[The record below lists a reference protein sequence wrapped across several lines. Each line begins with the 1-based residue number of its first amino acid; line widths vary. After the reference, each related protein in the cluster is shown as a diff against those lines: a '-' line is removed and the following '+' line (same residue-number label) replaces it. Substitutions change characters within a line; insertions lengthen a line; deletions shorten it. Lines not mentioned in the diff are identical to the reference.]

1 MSSSTRT
8 AFILQI
14 HKNPEQ
20 VNKFISQL
28 IVHDKADVYVHIDQ
42 KSAAALKGKIVTGPN
57 VTILDKS
64 VDCVWG
70 DISQVDT
77 TLLLMKAVLASKKQ
91 YDFICLRSGQDLLVK
106 EGLEDFLQEN
116 KEKAFLTI
124 RKMDRSELGLMR
136 INWPKVM
143 RKRYTTAHPIRIYR
157 RLLLSLY
164 RRGINLFPNLRKW
177 PKEYSF
183 YKGSQWFTIPLDVA
197 KYMMEF
203 LNDNKWYYRY
213 FNNTLVPDESFFH
226 TLIMNSPYRANVIN
240 NNLFLLKWGE
250 TLSDRNSPQ
259 DLTMEDLPLIEN
271 SDQFF
276 ARKFDETIDGSIV
289 QYFSQKVRFGRTQSI
304 EEKGVSLLKA

>member
-106 EGLEDFLQEN
+106 EGLEGFLQEN

-124 RKMDRSELGLMR
+124 RKMNRSELGLMR

-304 EEKGVSLLKA
+304 EEKGVNLLKA